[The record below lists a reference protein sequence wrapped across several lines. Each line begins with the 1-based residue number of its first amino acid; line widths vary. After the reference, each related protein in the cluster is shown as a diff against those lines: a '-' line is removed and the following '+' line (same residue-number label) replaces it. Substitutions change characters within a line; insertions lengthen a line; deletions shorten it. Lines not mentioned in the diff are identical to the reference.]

1 MSVCVNAARQD
12 GDRTSGTMQEGC
24 VVIAARLRQTD
35 GTRIEFTKRANA
47 GLLVLE
53 LNNSLKTQ
61 KVNVLIA
68 GKSSGK
74 KRKHE
79 HASYAE

>member
-1 MSVCVNAARQD
+1 
-12 GDRTSGTMQEGC
+12 MQEGC